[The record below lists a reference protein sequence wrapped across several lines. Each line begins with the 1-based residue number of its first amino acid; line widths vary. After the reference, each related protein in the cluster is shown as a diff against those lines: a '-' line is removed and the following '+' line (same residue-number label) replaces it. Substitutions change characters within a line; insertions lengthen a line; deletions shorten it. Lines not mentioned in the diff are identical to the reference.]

1 MPRFFADL
9 GLGARLALI
18 GGPDARWRAA
28 LTAGGV
34 ALGVTLL
41 LFAASV
47 PHMVSDHNHRLAA
60 RAVVASPMPG
70 HLLILNGS
78 TTYHGDSISVD
89 TIQRTS
95 ERLVLPPGIDRLPK
109 PGEMLASPALASL
122 LRSDRS
128 AALRRRLHSRIVGTI
143 SPSGLAGPAELFAYR
158 GAGDLSDRP
167 YVTPVKSFGVS
178 GDNDYQGPIISILVI
193 LMVVA
198 LLLPIGVFVATAS
211 RFGSEQR
218 NVRLAALRLLGA
230 DRLTTARI
238 AAGEA
243 LLGASVGVLAGIALF
258 TGAVRPVIQRVHIAG
273 ISVFTSDVRPS
284 VALAVLAILLVPAAS
299 VVFALLAMRG
309 VAIEPLGVTR
319 HGRPPKRRL
328 VWRLI
333 TPIFG
338 FILLLPLLGSNER
351 LGSTGGQIEA
361 SAGVVFVLVGVCALL
376 PWLVEAAV
384 ARAGD
389 GSLPW
394 LLAVRRLRAD
404 HGTSG
409 RVVGAIALTVAGAIA
424 LQTVFSA
431 ADASEKPAITNT
443 ATGNTVQL
451 AGNTVEIEDL
461 ITDHPDPVRFVV
473 RKLDGV
479 PTVGRP
485 VVRATV
491 DPYGKN
497 PIAIAPCTTLTK
509 LARIGSCNADSSFIV
524 GAGTGLRPGGT
535 LREQGDLKVR
545 LPDSAQVVRSNPP
558 LAMGIVASLGPSYS
572 VLMTPQAAAK
582 LGVQATYVSAVAD
595 LKSTPASA
603 GDQLRDAVAS
613 IDPLAS
619 VNDVT
624 GGTGSHL
631 LASLRHALVAGATA
645 VLLVIGL
652 SLLVAAAE
660 QLRER
665 RRVLAVLAAFGTK
678 RSTLALSILWQTALP
693 VAIGLVLAIILGTA
707 LGAIL
712 LKVVSLPVAFDWGAV
727 ALLVGAGAL
736 VIAMVTGLTMPM
748 LWRQMRAD
756 ALRAE

>member
-1 MPRFFADL
+1 MRRFVGDL
-9 GLGARLALI
+9 ALGARLALI

-47 PHMVSDHNHRLAA
+47 PHMVSAHNHRVAA
-60 RAVVASPMPG
+60 RAVVASPKPG
-70 HLLILNGS
+70 RLLLLTGG
-78 TTYHGDSISVD
+78 TTYRGDSITVD
-89 TIQRTS
+89 SIQGTS
-95 ERLVLPPGIDRLPK
+95 ERPVLPPGIDRLPK

-122 LRSDRS
+122 LRSDQG

-143 SPSGLAGPAELFAYR
+143 GPSGLAGPAELFAYR
-158 GAGDLSDRP
+158 GADDLLDRP
-167 YVTPVKSFGVS
+167 YATPVKSFGVS

-218 NVRLAALRLLGA
+218 NIRLAALRLLGA

-243 LLGASVGVLAGIALF
+243 LFGASVGVLAGIALF
-258 TGAVRPVIQRVHIAG
+258 TALRPLIQGIDIAG
-273 ISVFTSDVRPS
+273 LSVFTSDVRPS
-284 VALAVLAILLVPAAS
+284 IALALLAILLVPAAS
-299 VVFALLAMRG
+299 VVFALLGMRG

-319 HGRPPKRRL
+319 SGQPPSRRL
-328 VWRLI
+328 AWRLI
-333 TPIFG
+333 TPLVG
-338 FILLLPLLGSNER
+338 FVALLPLLGSSGR

-361 SAGVVFVLVGVCALL
+361 SGGVVLVLVGVCALL
-376 PWLVEAAV
+376 PWCVEAAV

-431 ADASEKPAITNT
+431 ADASERPAITNFPS
-443 ATGNTVQL
+443 GKTVQL
-451 AGNTVEIEDL
+451 ARNTVEVEDL
-461 ITDHPDPVRFVV
+461 ITNHPNPVRLVA
-473 RKLDGV
+473 RKLAAV
-479 PTVGRP
+479 PTVGPP

-491 DPYGKN
+491 DPFGKD
-497 PIAIAPCTTLTK
+497 PIAIAPCATLAR
-509 LARIGSCNADSSFIV
+509 LARIGNCDADSSFIV
-524 GAGTGLRPGGT
+524 GTGTGLRPGQT
-535 LREQGDLKVR
+535 LREQGGRSVR
-545 LPDSAQVVRSNPP
+545 LPRSIRVVRSNPP
-558 LAMGIVASLGPSYS
+558 LAMGIVASLGPPYS
-572 VLMTPQAAAK
+572 VLLTPQAAAK
-582 LGVQATYVSAVAD
+582 LGVEATYVSAVVN
-595 LKSTPASA
+595 LRSSPANA

-613 IDPLAS
+613 IDPLAT

-631 LASLRHALVAGATA
+631 LASLRHVLIAGAAA
-645 VLLVIGL
+645 VLLVIGG
-652 SLLVAAAE
+652 SLLVAGAE

-665 RRVLAVLAAFGTK
+665 RRVLAVLAAFGTR
-678 RSTLALSILWQTALP
+678 RSTMALSILWQTALP

>member
-1 MPRFFADL
+1 MRRFLGDL

-47 PHMVSDHNHRLAA
+47 PHMISAHNHRVAA
-60 RAVVASPMPG
+60 RAVVASAKPG
-70 HLLILNGS
+70 RLLLLTGS
-78 TTYHGDSISVD
+78 TTYRGNSITVD
-89 TIQRTS
+89 TIQGTDKRP
-95 ERLVLPPGIDRLPK
+95 LLPPGVGRLPK
-109 PGEMLASPALASL
+109 PGEMIVSPALASL
-122 LRSDRS
+122 LRSDQG
-128 AALRRRLHSRIVGTI
+128 AALSSRLHSRIAGTI
-143 SPSGLAGPAELFAYR
+143 APSGLAGPAELFAYR
-158 GAGDLSDRP
+158 GADDLPDRP
-167 YVTPVKSFGVS
+167 YTTPVKSFGVS
-178 GDNDYQGPIISILVI
+178 GDSDYQGPIISILVI

-218 NVRLAALRLLGA
+218 NIRLAALRLLGA

-258 TGAVRPVIQRVHIAG
+258 IALRPLLQGVDIAG

-284 VALAVLAILLVPAAS
+284 VALALLAIVLVPAAS

-319 HGRPPKRRL
+319 SGTPPKRRL
-328 VWRLI
+328 VWRLV

-338 FILLLPLLGSNER
+338 FVLLLPLLGSNER

-384 ARAGD
+384 AHARD

-431 ADASEKPAITNT
+431 ADASQRGGTIS
-443 ATGNTVQL
+443 ATERNTVQIDDVVASSPNPL
-451 AGNTVEIEDL
+451 QLVTQKLGTVPL
-461 ITDHPDPVRFVV
+461 T
-473 RKLDGV
+473 
-479 PTVGRP
+479 TRP
-485 VVRATV
+485 AVRATV
-491 DPYGKN
+491 APYSN
-497 PIAIAPCTTLTK
+497 DAITVAPCATLER
-509 LARIGSCNADSSFIV
+509 LARTGHCGPSSAFIV
-524 GAGTGLRPGGT
+524 NSGTGPALLPGQTVHVGGHT
-535 LREQGDLKVR
+535 VR
-545 LPDSAQVVRSNPP
+545 LPDSTRVVPGGSPAAYGNIASFGPP
-558 LAMGIVASLGPSYS
+558 FAAMLTPHVASQLGLKP
-572 VLMTPQAAAK
+572 
-582 LGVQATYVSAVAD
+582 TYVSAVVNLA
-595 LKSTPASA
+595 THPASA
-603 GDQLRDAVAS
+603 GDRLRNTVAS

-619 VNDVT
+619 VNDLVDDS
-624 GGTGSHL
+624 GNHL
-631 LASLRHALVAGATA
+631 LISLRHALVAGAAA
-645 VLLVIGL
+645 VLLVIGG